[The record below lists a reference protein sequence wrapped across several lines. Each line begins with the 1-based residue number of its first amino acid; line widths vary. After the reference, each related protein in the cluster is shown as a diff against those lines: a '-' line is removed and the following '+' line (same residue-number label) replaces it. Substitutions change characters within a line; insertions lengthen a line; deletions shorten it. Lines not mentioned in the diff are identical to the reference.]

1 MAEFVITWPTGKTER
16 WEQSDCETVAEAANV
31 RFGSAAEQ
39 AAENGVNLEL
49 AADHDARMAGQQNQE
64 PEETDEQA
72 AARLAA
78 DSKPPLGEGTAPPEG
93 TAEGSQADFEAIMKA
108 QAAEMTKAEG
118 SAQESS
124 DGN

>member
-16 WEQSDCETVAEAANV
+16 WEQSDCETVAQAANV

-64 PEETDEQA
+64 PETDEQA

-78 DSKPPLGEGTAPPEG
+78 HTGEEAAPPAG
-93 TAEGSQADFEAIMKA
+93 AAEGSQADFEVIMKA